1 MKTVHSKCSS
11 FLTGMIVELGYSTAM
26 VENVGR
32 VEVFSSNG
40 GKCQKSLFGH
50 VLCI

>member
-32 VEVFSSNG
+32 VEVFSS
-40 GKCQKSLFGH
+40 KCQKSLFGH